1 MRGQRLLLV
10 LTAINLGLL
19 VFLLAQT
26 RMHIGPGGVRV
37 WTNMQ
42 GSVLRGRS
50 LEIIDDEGRVRASI
64 MVHPPDPA
72 AAPLSGGTAILRL
85 IDEDGR
91 PSVKLATTKHGG
103 GLALAGDS
111 EDSYVQ
117 LWGHGLAVTKDG
129 RQQLIP

>member
-1 MRGQRLLLV
+1 VLIATNRPRLRKRPTASAFSNCKY
-10 LTAINLGLL
+10 LT
-19 VFLLAQT
+19 T
-26 RMHIGPGGVRV
+26 R
-37 WTNMQ
+37 
-42 GSVLRGRS
+42 
-50 LEIIDDEGRVRASI
+50 DDEGRVRASI
-64 MVHPPDPA
+64 MVHPPDPT
-72 AAPLSGGTAILRL
+72 AAPPSGGTAILRL

-111 EDSYVQ
+111 EGTYVQ